1 MSILHNVYRYYRQK
15 QLENKAALSLLS
27 ERLESLAQMDWE
39 ERQVN
44 LVTGERLS
52 LVDLFTGERTQQST
66 SSQTHRWAALSIDLA
81 TGERPHQS
89 VSSWVSCHISQ
100 PRQLSDPICQLCHR
114 SATLLFNL
122 VTKVSDLSSQPRQ
135 VSCDI
140 SFVA

>member
-66 SSQTHRWAALSIDLA
+66 SSQTHR
-81 TGERPHQS
+81 
-89 VSSWVSCHISQ
+89 
-100 PRQLSDPICQLCHR
+100 
-114 SATLLFNL
+114 
-122 VTKVSDLSSQPRQ
+122 
-135 VSCDI
+135 
-140 SFVA
+140 